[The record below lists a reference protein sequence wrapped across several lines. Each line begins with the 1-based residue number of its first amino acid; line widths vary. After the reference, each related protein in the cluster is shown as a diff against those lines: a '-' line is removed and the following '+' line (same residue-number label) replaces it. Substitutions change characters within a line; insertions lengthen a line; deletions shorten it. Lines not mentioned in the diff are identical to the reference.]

1 MGSFSEIVMSF
12 TLRPDLDDD
21 VLSAFSGVPLV
32 ESYGARNLEVPQ
44 LPSAHEEDIDEY
56 VFYEAL
62 EAGQLREGFEPWMY
76 NWEWVLSGGHGTSYI
91 AATTGGTLEW
101 TRRGWLVSF
110 RSTLK
115 SGSEELTYWFG
126 WMGEFAIES
135 HPPLLVGYF
144 KHEYEKRPWLVW
156 HAGSGAFTFENL
168 NGPGQPER
176 RHDGKQG
183 RSRVPVVRAV
193 VEPDRLE
200 GDATSMIAGLEFPA
214 RGTGE
219 ILTGVVGPQPLT
231 DHPHLVTPLE
241 GLTVADLPLYR
252 FERLREDH
260 DDYDTFVFDDP
271 PIYVGT
277 TPLGLHAVLIGFR
290 RGDDGPIGV
299 GLLCWTNRHAAL
311 SYHVPATLHMRPP
324 SMRDSY
330 HWSQTDRHPESWDI
344 HWYPLP
350 EDTAHV
356 EFAVEDT
363 VVQSIRPTSRVALV
377 QAVLTY
383 DEVWHLLQGTAY
395 DSAGQPLLVKPPK
408 YPSGPRDVPRHGDA

>member
-32 ESYGARNLEVPQ
+32 ESYGAGNLEVPQ

-62 EAGQLREGFEPWMY
+62 EAGRLREGFEPWMY

-135 HPPLLVGYF
+135 QPSLLVGYF
-144 KHEYEKRPWLVW
+144 KHEYEERPWLVW
-156 HAGSGAFTFENL
+156 HAGSGPFTFEDL
-168 NGPGQPER
+168 NGLGHPER

-193 VEPDRLE
+193 VEPDRSE
-200 GDATSMIAGLEFPA
+200 GDAMSMIAGLEFPSQ
-214 RGTGE
+214 GTGE

-231 DHPHLVTPLE
+231 EHPHLATPLE
-241 GLTVADLPLYR
+241 GLTVADLPLHK
-252 FERLREDH
+252 FDDPSREEPV
-260 DDYDTFVFDDP
+260 TFVFDSP
-271 PIYVGT
+271 PIYLGST
-277 TPLGLHAVLIGFR
+277 TLGLHAVLIGVR
-290 RGDDGPIGV
+290 EHNDAHVGV
-299 GLLCWTNRHAAL
+299 SLLCWTDRFAGL
-311 SYHVPATLHMRPP
+311 TFYRPAFLDVMPAN
-324 SMRDSY
+324 MRDSY
-330 HWSQTDRHPESWDI
+330 HWSRTDRHPESWDI

-356 EFAVEDT
+356 EFTVEGT

-377 QAVLTY
+377 QAVLSY
-383 DEVWHLLQGTAY
+383 DEVWHHLQGSAY

>member
-12 TLRPDLDDD
+12 TLKPDLDDD
-21 VLSAFSGVPLV
+21 VLSAFSGVPSV
-32 ESYGARNLEVPQ
+32 ESYGARDLEVPQ

-135 HPPLLVGYF
+135 HPSLLVGYI
-144 KHEYEKRPWLVW
+144 KHEYEERPWLVW
-156 HAGSGAFTFENL
+156 HAGSGPFTFEDL
-168 NGPGQPER
+168 NGLGHPER
-176 RHDGKQG
+176 RHDGKLG

-200 GDATSMIAGLEFPA
+200 GDAMSVIAGLEFPSQ
-214 RGTGE
+214 GTGE

-231 DHPHLVTPLE
+231 DHPHLATPLE
-241 GLTVADLPLYR
+241 GLTVADLPLWI
-252 FERLREDH
+252 FDRLRETDGQNAE
-260 DDYDTFVFDDP
+260 TFVLDDP

-277 TPLGLHAVLIGFR
+277 TALGLHAVLIAVRKGKT
-290 RGDDGPIGV
+290 GHIGV
-299 GLLCWTNRHAAL
+299 GLLSWTDRFRAL
-311 SYHVPATLHMRPP
+311 SSHYPTLQHLTPAHM
-324 SMRDSY
+324 SDSY
-330 HWSQTDRHPESWDI
+330 HWSKTDGHPESWDI
-344 HWYPLP
+344 HWYPLH

-356 EFAVEDT
+356 EFTVEGT

-377 QAVLTY
+377 QAVLSY

-408 YPSGPRDVPRHGDA
+408 YPSGPRDVP

>member
-32 ESYGARNLEVPQ
+32 ESYGARDLEVPQ

-91 AATTGGTLEW
+91 DATTGGSIAW
-101 TRRGWLVSF
+101 THRGWLVSF

-135 HPPLLVGYF
+135 RPSLLVGYF
-144 KHEYEKRPWLVW
+144 IHEYEERPWLVW
-156 HAGSGAFTFENL
+156 HEGSGPFSFENL
-168 NGPGQPER
+168 NVPGDPAR
-176 RHDGKQG
+176 RHDGIYQ
-183 RSRVPVVRAV
+183 RSVVPAVTPV

-200 GDATSMIAGLEFPA
+200 GDAMSNIAGLEFPA
-214 RGTGE
+214 QGAGE
-219 ILTGVVGPQPLT
+219 VLTGVVGPTPAT
-231 DHPHLVTPLE
+231 DHPHLATPLE
-241 GLTVADLPLYR
+241 GLTVADLPLR
-252 FERLREDH
+252 IFDRSRETDGR
-260 DDYDTFVFDDP
+260 YAETFVPDIP

-277 TPLGLHAVLIGFR
+277 TALGLHAVLVAVSKGR
-290 RGDDGPIGV
+290 AGEIGV
-299 GLLCWTNRHAAL
+299 GLIRWADRYIASSFHYPTLRHIA
-311 SYHVPATLHMRPP
+311 PAHR
-324 SMRDSY
+324 SDSY
-330 HWSQTDRHPESWDI
+330 GWSETYRHPGTWDI
-344 HWYPLP
+344 HWFPLP
-350 EDTAHV
+350 AETAHV
-356 EFAVEDT
+356 EFTVEGT

-377 QAVLTY
+377 HAVLSH
-383 DEVWHLLQGTAY
+383 DDVWHLLQGTAY
-395 DSAGQPLLVKPPK
+395 DSTGQPLLVKPPK
-408 YPSGPRDVPRHGDA
+408 YPYGGEAHI